1 MNRVT
6 RTLAIAGL
14 ALAAVGGGTASAQ
27 TPTPPTP
34 PPDTTRP
41 ELRWEAPTRGATVR
55 GFLWSVPNL
64 PGATLC
70 QVRASDNVGI
80 ARIEFVL
87 DTNTKLNTELN
98 APYNCIFDSTTVK
111 NGPHQLTATAY
122 DAAGNSRRVDVGFFV
137 DNPTTDVVRPV
148 VLPPTVEAS
157 PAPPTAQAVPAPTPV
172 VAPPTA
178 VVTPPAVL
186 MTPPAGRDNSP
197 PRVSFSARPI
207 STRLLRGRGL
217 TVPVRCNEACDVV
230 LSLYYRGQRVGAGR
244 GSLNGAGRRQL
255 TVRLSNAG
263 KRRLRRTRR
272 GVVLLRGVATDTSGQ
287 RRVISRRVRLRR

>member
-6 RTLAIAGL
+6 RTLAVAGL
-14 ALAAVGGGTASAQ
+14 ALGAVGGGTASAQ
-27 TPTPPTP
+27 TPQTPPA
-34 PPDTTRP
+34 PDTVRP
-41 ELRWEAPTRGATVR
+41 EIRWEAPTRGATVS

-80 ARIEFVL
+80 ARVEFVL
-87 DTNTKLNTELN
+87 DTNIKLNTEAN

-122 DAAGNSRRVDVGFFV
+122 DAAGNFRRVDVGFFV
-137 DNPTTDVVRPV
+137 NNTTPDVVRPPV
-148 VLPPTVEAS
+148 VPPTVEAA
-157 PAPPTAQAVPAPTPV
+157 PAPPAAQVAPSPVPTPV
-172 VAPPTA
+172 IPVAPPT
-178 VVTPPAVL
+178 VL
-186 MTPPAGRDNSP
+186 APSPGRDSTP

-230 LSLYYRGQRVGAGR
+230 LSLYYRGQRVGTGR

-255 TVRLSNAG
+255 TVRLSTSG